1 MGDGNNVLKNKVGS
15 SVWESLFSSRR
26 NAAITAGVLIA
37 AMGGTYWLTRDRHET
52 KVEVSS
58 QAKRAQRFAPTEA
71 QWATLTVETVET
83 RTFRSEHITEGK
95 ISVDEDRSTPIF
107 SPYAGR
113 VMRLFAKPGD
123 TVDRGQPLFTVE
135 AADMVQAQ
143 NDFIT
148 ASTALNKARSQL
160 NLAQIIDKRQ
170 RDLYEG
176 KAVPLKEVQN
186 ARAALD
192 TAENDVRS
200 GEVALEAARGR
211 LRILGK
217 TDEEIAAFQDKG
229 TIDPATPISAPI
241 GGTIVQR
248 KVGPGQYIGTGA
260 SDPVFVIGDLST
272 VWLIA
277 YVRET
282 DAPKIRVGQQ
292 VRFTVLSYPDQTF
305 TAAVSYVAAS
315 LDPTTRRLLV
325 RSTVQNA
332 SGLLKLEMFANVT
345 LLIGEGQPSPSI
357 PRDAV
362 LYEGDQARVWVV
374 KEDRSIELRQ
384 IKTGLVNGKT
394 IQVID
399 GLKEGEKV
407 ITKGS
412 LFIDRA
418 AASS

>member
-1 MGDGNNVLKNKVGS
+1 MFGS
-15 SVWESLFSSRR
+15 SEWGTSTSKTTW
-26 NAAITAGVLIA
+26 AAVA
-37 AMGGTYWLTRDRHET
+37 AVVVIGGAVGAYRLTHDRHDS

-58 QAKRAQRFAPTEA
+58 QAKRSQRFAPTDA
-71 QWATLTVETVET
+71 QWQTLTVEPVKN
-83 RTFRSEHITEGK
+83 RVFLSEHVTEGK
-95 ISVDEDRSTPIF
+95 IAVDEDRSTPIF

-113 VMRLFAKPGD
+113 VAKLLVRPGD
-123 TVDRGQPLFTVE
+123 TVERNQPLFTVE

-176 KAVPLKEVQN
+176 KAVALKEVQN
-186 ARAALD
+186 ARAMLD

-211 LRILGK
+211 LRLLGK
-217 TDEEIAAFQDKG
+217 TDQEIGDFQQKG
-229 TIDPATPISAPI
+229 SIDPATPIVAPI

-248 KVGPGQYIGTGA
+248 KIGPGQYIGPGA

-282 DAPKIRVGQQ
+282 DAPKVRVGQP
-292 VRFTVLSYPDQTF
+292 VRFTVLSYPDRPF
-305 TAAVSYVAAS
+305 TANVSYVAAS
-315 LDPTTRRLLV
+315 LDPATRRLMV
-325 RSTVQNA
+325 RATVQNA
-332 SGLLKLEMFANVT
+332 EGLLKLEMFANVA
-345 LLIGEGQPSPSI
+345 LLIGEGEPCASV

-362 LYEGDQARVWVV
+362 LYEGEQARVWVV
-374 KEDRSIELRQ
+374 NDDKSIELRQ
-384 IKTGLVNGKT
+384 IKTGLVNGKA
-394 IQVID
+394 IQVLD
-399 GLKEGEKV
+399 GLKAGERV
-407 ITKGS
+407 ITRGS

>member
-1 MGDGNNVLKNKVGS
+1 MLEKMFDS
-15 SVWESLFSSRR
+15 SVWGHIFSNRKQTAIVAGILV
-26 NAAITAGVLIA
+26 AAA
-37 AMGGTYWLTRDRHET
+37 GGTYWLTRDNHDA

-58 QAKRAQRFAPTEA
+58 QAKRSSRFAPTDA
-71 QWATLTVETVET
+71 QWATLTVEPVEK
-83 RTFRSEHITEGK
+83 RVFRSEHITEGK
-95 ISVDEDRSTPIF
+95 IAVDEDRSTPIF

-113 VMRLFAKPGD
+113 VTRLLVKPGD
-123 TVDRGQPLFTVE
+123 TVERGQALFTIE
-135 AADMVQAQ
+135 ATDMVQAQ

-176 KAVPLKEVQN
+176 KAVALKEVQN
-186 ARAALD
+186 ARALLD

-200 GEVALEAARGR
+200 GEVALEAGRGR

-217 TDEEIAAFQDKG
+217 TDQEIAAFQDKG
-229 TIDPATPISAPI
+229 TIDPATPIIAPI

-272 VWLIA
+272 VWLTA
-277 YVRET
+277 FVRET
-282 DAPKIRVGQQ
+282 EAPKVSVGQP
-292 VRFTVLSYPDQTF
+292 VKFTVLSYPDQVF
-305 TAAVSYVAAS
+305 TAKVSYVAAS
-315 LDPTTRRLLV
+315 LDPATRRLLV
-325 RSTVQNA
+325 RATVQNKE
-332 SGLLKLEMFANVT
+332 GLLKLEMFASVT
-345 LLIGEGQPSPSI
+345 LLTGEDDASPGV

-384 IKTGLVNGKT
+384 IKTGLVNGKM
-394 IQVID
+394 IQVRD
-399 GLKEGEKV
+399 GVKLGEKV

>member
-1 MGDGNNVLKNKVGS
+1 MWDKMFSSSTWGNVL
-15 SVWESLFSSRR
+15 SSRTQIAIVAGIAV
-26 NAAITAGVLIA
+26 AAA
-37 AMGGTYWLTRDRHET
+37 GGTYWLTRDHHDA

-58 QAKRAQRFAPTEA
+58 QKRSQRFQPTEA
-71 QWATLTVETVET
+71 QWATLTVEPVEK
-83 RTFRSEHITEGK
+83 RAFRSEHMTEGK
-95 ISVDEDRSTPIF
+95 IAVDEDRSTPIF
-107 SPYAGR
+107 SPYSGR
-113 VMRLFAKPGD
+113 VTRLLVKPGEN
-123 TVDRGQPLFTVE
+123 VERGQPLFTVE

-148 ASTALNKARSQL
+148 AATALNKARSQL

-176 KAVPLKEVQN
+176 KAVALKEVQN
-186 ARAALD
+186 ARAMLD

-200 GEVALEAARGR
+200 GEVALEAGRGR

-217 TDEEIAAFQDKG
+217 TDQEIGAFQDKG
-229 TIDPATPISAPI
+229 TIDPATPINAPI

-248 KVGPGQYIGTGA
+248 KVGPGQYIGTGS

-272 VWLIA
+272 VWLTA

-282 DAPKIRVGQQ
+282 EAPNVRVGQP
-292 VRFTVLSYPDQTF
+292 VKFTVLSYPDQVF
-305 TAAVSYVAAS
+305 TANVSYVAAS
-315 LDPTTRRLLV
+315 LDPATRRLLV
-325 RSTVQNA
+325 RAVVQNKDA
-332 SGLLKLEMFANVT
+332 LLKLEMFANVT
-345 LLIGEGQPSPSI
+345 LQTGEEDAGPSV

-362 LYEGDQARVWVV
+362 LYEGDTSRVWVV
-374 KEDRSIELRQ
+374 RDDRSIELRQ
-384 IKTGLVNGKT
+384 IKTGLVNGKM
-394 IQVID
+394 IQVRD
-399 GLKEGEKV
+399 GLKVGEKV

>member
-1 MGDGNNVLKNKVGS
+1 MFGSSKWGNVL
-15 SVWESLFSSRR
+15 SSR
-26 NAAITAGVLIA
+26 THIA
-37 AMGGTYWLTRDRHET
+37 AVAGLVVVAAGATYWLTRDHHDP

-58 QAKRAQRFAPTEA
+58 QAKRSQRFAPTDA
-71 QWATLTVETVET
+71 QWATLTVEPVEK
-83 RTFRSEHITEGK
+83 RVFRSEHVTEGK

-113 VMRLFAKPGD
+113 VTRLLVKPGE
-123 TVDRGQPLFTVE
+123 TVERGQPLFTVE
-135 AADMVQAQ
+135 ATDMVQAQ

-176 KAVPLKEVQN
+176 KAVALKEVQN
-186 ARAALD
+186 ARAMLD

-217 TDEEIAAFQDKG
+217 TDQEIAAFQDKG
-229 TIDPATPISAPI
+229 TIDPATPINAPI

-248 KVGPGQYIGTGA
+248 KVGPGQYIGTGS

-272 VWLIA
+272 IWLTA

-282 DAPKIRVGQQ
+282 EAPKVQVGQP
-292 VRFTVLSYPDQTF
+292 VRFSVLSYPDQVF
-305 TAAVSYVAAS
+305 TATVSYVAAS
-315 LDPTTRRLLV
+315 LDPATRRLLV
-325 RSTVQNA
+325 RATVQNKQ
-332 SGLLKLEMFANVT
+332 GLLKLEMFANVT
-345 LLIGEGQPSPSI
+345 LLTGEDDACAGV

-362 LYEGDQARVWVV
+362 LYEGEQARVWVV
-374 KEDRSIELRQ
+374 KDDRSIELRP
-384 IKTGLVNGKT
+384 IKTGLVNGKM
-394 IQVID
+394 IQVRE
-399 GLKEGEKV
+399 GLNPGEKV